1 MSSGLAWR
9 QQDWLVAALVS
20 SGLAWSN
27 PSGSRIVVAAGLV
40 SSSPDVIRV
49 GSEQPWW
56 QQVWVRAALVAAGLV
71 SSSPG
76 V

>member
-1 MSSGLAWR
+1 M
-9 QQDWLVAALVS
+9 AA
-20 SGLAWSN
+20 A
-27 PSGSRIVVAAGLV
+27 LV